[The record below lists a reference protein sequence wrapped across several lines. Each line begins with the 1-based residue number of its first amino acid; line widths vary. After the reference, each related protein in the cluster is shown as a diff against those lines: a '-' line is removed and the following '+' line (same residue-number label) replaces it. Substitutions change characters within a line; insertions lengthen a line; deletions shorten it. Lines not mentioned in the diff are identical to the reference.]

1 MSTLTLY
8 HGSSAIF
15 QEVSLEKSR
24 NGRDF
29 GRGFYTTT
37 IREQAEQ
44 WATSLYK
51 RYGGDGKE
59 LYVFEFKEDT
69 GLKVKIFEGLTIEW
83 LDMVKENRILGGIR
97 HDFDIV
103 KGPVANDNTMPTI
116 ALYVDGTL
124 NVEATLTQLAFF
136 KANDQVSFHTE
147 RAVQALT
154 FVERI
159 EL

>member
-1 MSTLTLY
+1 MNTLTLY
-8 HGSSAIF
+8 HGSNIIF
-15 QEVSLEKSR
+15 GDISLEKSR
-24 NGRDF
+24 DRRDF

-44 WATSLYK
+44 WAASLYK

-59 LYVFEFKEDT
+59 LYIYEFQNDP
-69 GLKVKIFEGLTIEW
+69 GFKVKTYAGLTLEW
-83 LDMVKENRILGGIR
+83 LDMIKENRISGGLR

-124 NVEATLTQLAFF
+124 NAEATLAQLAFL
-136 KANDQVSFHTE
+136 KANDQVSSHTD
-147 RAVQALT
+147 RAVRALI
-154 FVERI
+154 FIERI

>member
-1 MSTLTLY
+1 MNTLTLY
-8 HGSSAIF
+8 HGSNEVFEI
-15 QEVSLEKSR
+15 VSLEKSR
-24 NGRDF
+24 NRRDF

-44 WATSLYK
+44 WAASLYK
-51 RYGGDGKE
+51 RYSGDGKE
-59 LYVFEFKEDT
+59 LYVFEFENDPD
-69 GLKVKIFEGLTIEW
+69 LKTKTYEGLTLEW
-83 LDMVKENRILGGIR
+83 LDMVKENRIRGGLQ

-103 KGPVANDNTMPTI
+103 RGPVANDNTMPTI

-124 NVEATLTQLAFF
+124 NAEATLAQLAYL

-154 FVERI
+154 LVERI

>member
-1 MSTLTLY
+1 MSTFTLY
-8 HGSSAIF
+8 HGSNKVF
-15 QEVSLEKSR
+15 QEISLESSR
-24 NGRDF
+24 NRRDF
-29 GRGFYTTT
+29 GRGFYTTAN
-37 IREQAEQ
+37 RQQAEQ
-44 WATSLYK
+44 WAASLYK

-59 LYVFEFKEDT
+59 LYIFEFEENPDFRVRT
-69 GLKVKIFEGLTIEW
+69 FDGLTLEW
-83 LDMVKENRILGGIR
+83 LDMVKENRVRGGLQ

-124 NVEATLTQLAFF
+124 SAEATLVQLAFF

-147 RAVQALT
+147 HAIQALK
-154 FVERI
+154 FARRI